1 MLTSSQQYSPAVVH
15 NGAIILR
22 DLDSL
27 VGDHLSPKEK
37 ELLHMYLLQRLGEL
51 ESAVRFPRQRWANG

>member
-1 MLTSSQQYSPAVVH
+1 MSTSTQQYSPAVVR

-27 VGDHLSPKEK
+27 VGDHLSTKEMD
-37 ELLHMYLLQRLGEL
+37 LLHVYLLQRLGEL
-51 ESAVRFPRQRWANG
+51 ESAVRSPQRLG

>member
-1 MLTSSQQYSPAVVH
+1 MLTSSQQYSPVVVH

-27 VGDHLSPKEK
+27 VGDHLSSKER
-37 ELLHMYLLQRLGEL
+37 EILHVYLLRRLGEM
-51 ESAVRFPRQRWANG
+51 EATVRSRQVEG